1 LEAKGSWWRRE
12 RKRRGKEKQR
22 VEMEEEGGSPPK
34 LQTYLRHYQLL
45 VSTGEPTQDINTMKE

>member
-1 LEAKGSWWRRE
+1 LVEERE
-12 RKRRGKEKQR
+12 RKRRGKEKER

-45 VSTGEPTQDINTMKE
+45 VSTREPTQDINTMKE